1 MGGWVHHILNYGH
14 KLQIHNALAHI
25 CKFYGKNTHT
35 HTQTHSHLHT
45 HIKKRKQ
52 RLRISPKIEKVL
64 PENLLSK
71 CVLKLHQ
78 TIGLW
83 TKPKH
88 MNAANQFLTFL
99 NISPLTCF
107 NSRQLLIFLS
117 FTHKCLCQSRFS
129 PIQAPGSL
137 YLLTFILLS
146 LLRKSRPREWPEG
159 GDILEN
165 PAVLRLSP
173 SLRKVV
179 RRVEVWRLPR
189 RITRSCLLPASPLW
203 PTHSQWSC
211 SQSAQALRPAPAQLT
226 STFWRES
233 CWERNLS
240 CMTQVFLIFVR
251 RLSVLEELPG
261 LC

>member
-1 MGGWVHHILNYGH
+1 
-14 KLQIHNALAHI
+14 
-25 CKFYGKNTHT
+25 
-35 HTQTHSHLHT
+35 
-45 HIKKRKQ
+45 
-52 RLRISPKIEKVL
+52 
-64 PENLLSK
+64 
-71 CVLKLHQ
+71 
-78 TIGLW
+78 
-83 TKPKH
+83 
-88 MNAANQFLTFL
+88 MNAANQFLTFS
-99 NISPLTCF
+99 NIPPLTCF
-107 NSRQLLIFLS
+107 DSRQLLIFLS

-146 LLRKSRPREWPEG
+146 LLRISRPREWPG
-159 GDILEN
+159 SGDILEN

-189 RITRSCLLPASPLW
+189 RITRSCLLPASPL
-203 PTHSQWSC
+203 PTN
-211 SQSAQALRPAPAQLT
+211 PLT
-226 STFWRES
+226 VKLLTISSSTKACTCPTDFWRES

-240 CMTQVFLIFVR
+240 CVTQVFLIFAR